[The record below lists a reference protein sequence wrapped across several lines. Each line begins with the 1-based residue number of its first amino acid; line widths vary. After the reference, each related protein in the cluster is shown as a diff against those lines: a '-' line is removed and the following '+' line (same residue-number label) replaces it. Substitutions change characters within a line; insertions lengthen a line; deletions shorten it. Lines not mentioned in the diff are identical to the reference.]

1 MGGGYVAALRAA
13 QNGLS
18 VVCIDDGV
26 NAQGEPSPGGTMSQC
41 RLYSVKIV
49 AAIFRTVRASAA

>member
-1 MGGGYVAALRAA
+1 MITIFDVAVIGGGPGGYVAALRAA

-26 NAQGEPSPGGTMSQC
+26 NAQG
-41 RLYSVKIV
+41 
-49 AAIFRTVRASAA
+49 